1 MKTKI
6 IICIVLIATTS
17 IWSACNCD
25 NVQNKIMKL
34 NPRQIAF
41 FESLKEGYQ
50 QVSFKSSNGQ
60 IISFNSYVNFDNY
73 QREQLKQGACPV
85 YREYIEKNYN
95 YSSYGQSGNDY
106 IDIDFSLSSKNQP
119 GILHTEVNQT
129 YYFSIDTDLH
139 DLGLVKSSSMTG
151 SNGLQKGYIFVGD
164 TTINGKSYS
173 DIYHLP
179 INKAATS
186 LSTEI
191 KDLYI
196 SFSKGLVGIKKVN
209 GISWVLQ

>member
-25 NVQNKIMKL
+25 NVQNKLMKL
-34 NPRQIAF
+34 NPRQVAF
-41 FESLKEGYQ
+41 FESLQEGYQ

-60 IISFNSYVNFDNY
+60 IISFDIYVNFNNY

-85 YREYIEKNYN
+85 YREYMEKNYD

-106 IDIDFSLSSKNQP
+106 MDIDFSVSSKNQP
-119 GILHTEVNQT
+119 GILHTEVDQN
-129 YYFSIDTDLH
+129 YYFSLDTDLH
-139 DLGLVKSSSMTG
+139 DLGYVINSSFYG
-151 SNGLQKGYIFVGD
+151 SIFPQNGYVFIGD
-164 TTINGKSYS
+164 TTINGKTYS

-179 INKAATS
+179 ITKLPTS
-186 LSTEI
+186 LSSEI
-191 KDLYI
+191 KDIYI
-196 SFSKGLVGIKKVN
+196 SFSKGLVGLKKVN
-209 GISWVLQ
+209 GVSWVLE